1 MTLTVTK
8 HNIKPAVDV
17 FHKNMQPESPYTLTI
32 KLYRKPRSLNQ
43 NSLFH
48 AICSIIA
55 SETGMDASLIKEG
68 VKEQYGIKERVALAK
83 EVLEVPKPSHL
94 CDTQE
99 MSLLIDG
106 AIYEAA
112 GLGIDVLIYQQEWEQ
127 LQNSA

>member
-8 HNIKPAVDV
+8 HNIKPAIDV
-17 FHKNMQPESPYTLTI
+17 FHKNMQPGSPYTLTI

-68 VKEQYGIKERVALAK
+68 VKEQYGIKERVALSM
-83 EVLEVPKPSHL
+83 ETLEVPKPSHL

-99 MSLLIDG
+99 MGLLIDG

-127 LQNSA
+127 LKDST